1 MEIFHQK
8 TNIDFVH
15 TRWIGFWA
23 SGIVVGASIILL
35 ATRGLNYSID
45 FTGGTLVTVT
55 YAQPEDIGGLRTT
68 LEKAGYSSAAPQQFT
83 GSNTF
88 QIRIQAADA
97 HDASAVDTFVKA
109 MKDADPARE
118 FRVDSRQFVGP
129 TVGKH
134 LFQQAVFATIF
145 SMLGIVV
152 YVAFRFS
159 NPIWG
164 ISGVF
169 ALAHDVVAVAGLM
182 SLLRLEFDLTLVA
195 ALLTLA
201 GYSITDTIVVFDRIR
216 ERMTIYRKDTLDQQI
231 NASINETLSRTVI
244 TSLTVLLTLL
254 VLLLVGGKVIHDFA
268 LCMTVGVIIG
278 TYSSIAVATPIVY
291 QWETARKP
299 KLSPSP
305 APAAAAGPSPAP
317 NPTGGK
323 RGKHRR

>member
-1 MEIFHQK
+1 MEIFHERTQ
-8 TNIDFVH
+8 IDFVGK
-15 TRWIGFWA
+15 RWIGFWA
-23 SGIVVGASIILL
+23 SALVVGAAVLLL

-45 FTGGTLVTVT
+45 FTGGTLVTLT
-55 YAQPEDIGGLRTT
+55 YAQAEDIGSVRGS
-68 LEKAGYSSAAPQQFT
+68 LEKAGYASASPQQFT
-83 GSNTF
+83 GTNTF
-88 QIRIQAADA
+88 QIRIHGDDA
-97 HDASAVDTFVKA
+97 HDANAVEKFLEALKA
-109 MKDADPARE
+109 ADPGHP
-118 FRVDSRQFVGP
+118 FTVDSRQFVGP

-134 LFQQAVFATIF
+134 LFKQAVFATIF

-152 YVAFRFS
+152 YVAFRFA

-216 ERMTIYRKDTLDQQI
+216 ERMTIFRKDSLEVQI

-244 TSLTVLLTLL
+244 TSLTVLLTLI
-254 VLLLVGGKVIHDFA
+254 VLYFFGGKVIHDFA
-268 LCMTVGVIIG
+268 MCMTFGIVIG

-291 QWETARKP
+291 EWEHRRGALTP
-299 KLSPSP
+299 QSPEP
-305 APAAAAGPSPAP
+305 VAAVPGP
-317 NPTGGK
+317 GGK
-323 RGKHRR
+323 GRRNRR